1 LAGRSASAFSTF
13 VPVRSLDEYD
23 ALSDDAKARLLLKL
37 ESFRGILPRPRAVRS
52 SSKVTSRDYHDG
64 MPTPSILDEILLP
77 LIDETVRRQYKI
89 RDAERRG
96 DFEGVYALRS
106 LASSQYVALERA
118 QRAREDGLVDEA
130 LRMEE
135 EAELYRSLRADAT
148 QDELAYSRYL
158 DRDEWYERET
168 RERTK
173 RLDKSKF
180 GTLLD
185 GVDLP

>member
-1 LAGRSASAFSTF
+1 
-13 VPVRSLDEYD
+13 VRSLDEYD

-37 ESFRGILPRPRAVRS
+37 QSFRGILPRPRAVRS
-52 SSKVTSRDYHDG
+52 SSKVTSRDYHEG
-64 MPTPSILDEILLP
+64 MPTPSILDEIMLP

-96 DFEGVYALRS
+96 DFEGANALRS

-168 RERTK
+168 RERIK